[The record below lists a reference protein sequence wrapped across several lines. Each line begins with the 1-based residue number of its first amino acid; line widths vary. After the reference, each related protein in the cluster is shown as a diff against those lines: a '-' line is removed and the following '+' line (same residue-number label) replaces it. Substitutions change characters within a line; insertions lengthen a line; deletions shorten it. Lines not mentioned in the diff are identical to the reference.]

1 MKCLSWK
8 FKNMAAP
15 IALFALT
22 ALLST
27 GCTDPVASVQNN
39 NGSQQD
45 VGNSTDT
52 DDASP
57 GTCEIACNQDQFCDE
72 TTGTCRAKVCEPGAL
87 QCQRDNLMR
96 CNAAGSKFEV
106 EETCR
111 PNGCTDNSHCLDAC
125 ENGTLCGSANELC
138 CEGETPVCN
147 ARGLCAPDC
156 GQDRVLCGANADIC
170 CGSGELCIFEQCRP
184 IGKECTRFTDCDFG
198 EYCEA
203 GIGHCLSDDF
213 PAGIECRE
221 EVEFDDLEIQLKWA
235 NDAYEI
241 ISLPVVGDVT
251 GDGIPNIVINAAGP
265 SSNNNWPKGN
275 IVILD
280 GRTGAEIRRI
290 PHDPDNNQYGSHA
303 RSNIALAD
311 VDGDGK
317 LDIIYPS
324 HLESTSGNRS
334 HIVAINGDGETLWVA
349 KDKLGEKVK
358 ITVDNGAISVARFDN
373 DPRAKIIVGASLIH
387 HDGTVLWNHNNNGG
401 QVGSNGTYYGG
412 VGVVADLD
420 GDGKPEIVTGRQAWK
435 VNWQQAAA
443 PNELPEVNVELY
455 WEHGVAADDGYV
467 AVADMDADG
476 TPEVILVSNS
486 QLRILEG
493 TTGKLWCGR
502 DSSGLECAANDS
514 LRTQSVILPGGQS
527 GSNRGGPPTIADF
540 DKDGRPEI
548 GVAGGYFYTVF
559 DINRPGE
566 AIEHPADEPA
576 PEPGQIFVRW
586 KQATQDKSSNA
597 TGSSVFD
604 FQGDGAAEVVYADEC
619 HMRVYS
625 GDDGQILYEIEN
637 STGTILE
644 YPLVVDVDGNGRSEI
659 LVVANTIN
667 VGANCKMDGYSP
679 RKGIYAYEDPNDKW
693 VRTRAIWNQHAY
705 NINNINDDGTLPFPV
720 RPWWHEHNTFRS
732 NRQGEVPLNAPNP
745 TVAALSATTFT
756 CPPLMTIRATISNPG
771 TRAIPAGMPVSLY
784 RKYGTTLEI
793 VAIQATTA
801 ILLPGAELVLE
812 FPYEAD
818 ASEYNDP
825 LDFRVIANDD
835 GTGTPVEFDCNP
847 SSASR
852 DIDGLVCRITG

>member
-1 MKCLSWK
+1 MKYLSGK
-8 FKNMAAP
+8 FSNIAAP
-15 IALFALT
+15 LALIALT
-22 ALLST
+22 ALLFS
-27 GCTDPVASVQNN
+27 GCSDPVAGPQQNN
-39 NGSQQD
+39 NGVQND
-45 VGNSTDT
+45 AGNSTDAGDVT
-52 DDASP
+52 SGA
-57 GTCEIACNQDQFCDE
+57 CEAVCNADQYCDGS
-72 TTGTCRAKVCEPGAL
+72 TGVCRAKICDSGSL

-96 CNAAGSKFEV
+96 CNAEGSKFEV

-111 PNGCTDNSHCLDAC
+111 PNGCVENNHCLDSC

-138 CEGETPVCN
+138 CEGDSPVCN

-156 GQDRVLCGANADIC
+156 GQDRVLCGANADVC
-170 CGSGELCIFEQCRP
+170 CGSGELCIFEQCQP

-203 GIGHCLSDDF
+203 GIGHCLSDKF
-213 PAGIECRE
+213 PEGIECRE
-221 EVEFDDLEIQLKWA
+221 EVEFEELEIQLKWA
-235 NDAYEI
+235 NTDYEI
-241 ISLPVVGDVT
+241 ISIPVVGDVT
-251 GDGIPNIVINAAGP
+251 GDGIPNIVINAGGTA
-265 SSNNNWPKGN
+265 WTKGN

-290 PHDPDNNQYGSHA
+290 PHDPANNQYGSHT

-324 HLESTSGNRS
+324 QLITGNRS
-334 HIVAINGDGETLWVA
+334 YIVAVNGEGETLWVS
-349 KDKLGEKVK
+349 KDRLGEKVRM
-358 ITVDNGAISVARFDN
+358 TVDNGAISVARFDS

-387 HDGTVLWNHNNNGG
+387 HDGTVLWNHNDNGG
-401 QVGSNGTYYGG
+401 QVGSNGTYWGG

-435 VNWQQAAA
+435 VDWQPAA
-443 PNELPEVNVELY
+443 LPDALPTVNVELY

-467 AVADMDADG
+467 AIADMDADG
-476 TPEVILVSNS
+476 KPEVILVSNGNV
-486 QLRILEG
+486 RILEA
-493 TTGKLWCGR
+493 TTGLLWCGR
-502 DSSGLECAANDS
+502 DPSGLECLADDT
-514 LRTQSVILPGGQS
+514 LRTQPFEIPGPRNQ
-527 GSNRGGPPTIADF
+527 NRGGPPTIADF
-540 DKDGRPEI
+540 DRDGRPEI
-548 GVAGGYFYTVF
+548 GVAGGHFYSVF

-566 AIEHPADEPA
+566 IVEQPAGEPVPQA
-576 PEPGQIFVRW
+576 GQIFVRW
-586 KQATQDKSSNA
+586 KQATQDNSSNA

-625 GDDGQILYEIEN
+625 GDDGQVLYEIEN

-644 YPLVVDVDGNGRSEI
+644 YPLVVDVDADGRSEI

-667 VGANCKMDGYSP
+667 VAQNCKMAGYTP

-705 NINNINDDGTLPFPV
+705 NINNINDDGSLSFPV
-720 RPWWHEHNTFRS
+720 RPWWNEHNTFRS

-745 TVAALSATTFT
+745 TVAALTATTFT
-756 CPPLMTIRATISNPG
+756 CPPLMTIRATITNPG

-784 RKYGTTLEI
+784 RKDGAALTLI
-793 VAIQATTA
+793 STKPTA
-801 ILLPGAELVLE
+801 VILLPGAELVLE
-812 FPYEAD
+812 FPYEATSSD
-818 ASEYNDP
+818 FNQA

-852 DIDGLVCRITG
+852 DIDGLVCQITG